1 MLAVS
6 QAALGGRSTALG
18 GGISALEMDQH
29 SYCAG
34 FFPRVKCERKQKSIC
49 HAGVQNHHFFP
60 HYFCLNVRN

>member
-18 GGISALEMDQH
+18 GGISALEMDRH

-34 FFPRVKCERKQKSIC
+34 FFPRVKCDANREVFATQCSEPPFLSPLLLSKR
-49 HAGVQNHHFFP
+49 
-60 HYFCLNVRN
+60 